1 MVAHSIPPI
10 LPTSTGIPRG
20 LVPDAYF
27 NRYGTPDV
35 LPRVEPRRGP
45 VNSFEEC
52 LAAVREEFKKQIW
65 ETFGVEL
72 SSKSCIYQKM
82 YPSYFDSIP
91 YPLVGAPLILLNL
104 LGRIIGLHGNTFV
117 NT

>member
-10 LPTSTGIPRG
+10 PPTGTGIPRG

-65 ETFGVEL
+65 ETFGVEW

-91 YPLVGAPLILLNL
+91 YP
-104 LGRIIGLHGNTFV
+104 IGWCTPDFV
-117 NT
+117 KFIG